1 MAAAAGLVG
10 ALLMNIC
17 TNYQAIINGTQPGGE
32 LATTEQGSGWKGRI
46 SEVTQCTGM
55 FWGSSENST
64 PTKRTFLEFRRRD
77 IYWYL
82 SATNNSAQM
91 STQNPPREDSRTCAA
106 GCCDGD
112 SRTCAAGCCDGDS
125 RTCAA
130 GCCDGD
136 KILCE
141 VRTEAQTSLSLS
153 QQDTYSTS
161 PFRDK

>member
-112 SRTCAAGCCDGDS
+112 SRTCAAGCCDGD
-125 RTCAA
+125 
-130 GCCDGD
+130 